1 MTRPPVTDRAVVEY
15 LAQVWGV
22 DVAGLRSRIAREAQ
36 AGLSGAGLAQGAVAV
51 NRGRAKFVIH
61 DATVVAVAH
70 RAALPTPGPFR
81 SPSGAGKARRDA

>member
-22 DVAGLRSRIAREAQ
+22 DVAGLRRRIAREAQ
-36 AGLSGAGLAQGAVAV
+36 AGLAGAGLSGGAVAV
-51 NRGRAKFVIH
+51 NRGRAKYVIH

-70 RAALPTPGPFR
+70 RAALPTPGPSR

>member
-22 DVAGLRSRIAREAQ
+22 DVAGLRRRVAREAQ

-70 RAALPTPGPFR
+70 RAALPTPGA
-81 SPSGAGKARRDA
+81 SGAGKARRDA

>member
-36 AGLSGAGLAQGAVAV
+36 AGLSGAGL
-51 NRGRAKFVIH
+51 GRAVGGRAGAGRGGGQPGPRQVR
-61 DATVVAVAH
+61 DPRRDGGGGGAPR
-70 RAALPTPGPFR
+70 RAA
-81 SPSGAGKARRDA
+81 DA

>member
-22 DVAGLRSRIAREAQ
+22 DVAGLRRRVAREAQ
-36 AGLSGAGLAQGAVAV
+36 AGLAGAGLSGGAVAV

-70 RAALPTPGPFR
+70 RAALPTPDR
-81 SPSGAGKARRDA
+81 SGAGKARRDA